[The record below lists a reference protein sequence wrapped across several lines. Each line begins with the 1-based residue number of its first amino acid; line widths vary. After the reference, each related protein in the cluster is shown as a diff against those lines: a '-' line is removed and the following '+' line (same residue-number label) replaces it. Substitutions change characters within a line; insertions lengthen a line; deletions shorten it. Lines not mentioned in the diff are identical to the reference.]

1 MIQSSTYKPRKRLKA
16 MSLVKGLFGAAQPR
30 SHALDSLTLS
40 IICTVCI
47 DVFSCINILIIYMRY
62 NISIYIYVYICTSS
76 TARGGGGSFKNRK
89 PIGEIGC
96 CESRMSDQNT
106 DKLSN

>member
-47 DVFSCINILIIYMRY
+47 DVFSCINILNIYMRY
-62 NISIYIYVYICTSS
+62 KYIYMYTYVPVVPHEAVAEVS
-76 TARGGGGSFKNRK
+76 R
-89 PIGEIGC
+89 IG
-96 CESRMSDQNT
+96 N
-106 DKLSN
+106 L